1 MISIR
6 VANEPDASTML
17 EIYSPHIL
25 TSACTFET
33 ELPALDQFQQRVT
46 NNLRTYPWLVC
57 VNENRIAGYA
67 YASKHRERE
76 AYQWTCECSVYV
88 HEEFKGMA
96 IGKKLYAALFKILQV
111 QGFRNVYA
119 GITQPNVPSERLHA
133 RCGFK
138 LFAVYENIGYKS
150 GKWHNV
156 GWWKLQLND
165 YDLKPPPPKTL
176 SEVDFATLAEIF
188 LEAARLG
195 NSS

>member
-57 VNENRIAGYA
+57 VDENRIAGYA

-133 RCGFK
+133 GCGFK

-165 YDLKPPPPKTL
+165 YDLKPPPPKTF